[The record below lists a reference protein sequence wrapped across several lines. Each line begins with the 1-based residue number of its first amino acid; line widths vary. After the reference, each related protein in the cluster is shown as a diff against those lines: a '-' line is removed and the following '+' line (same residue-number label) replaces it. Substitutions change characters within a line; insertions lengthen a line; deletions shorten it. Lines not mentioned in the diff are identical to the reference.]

1 MDPVEG
7 KEDVIIP
14 YQEELSLH
22 DLTGVSVSEQT
33 KPQLA
38 RDYALVA
45 GTAEVRYAAGI
56 SKHVAFVRGGPV
68 QLIKNWFI
76 IDDDRDSDGP
86 NDLTENGL
94 TVLNQLQ
101 SQGNVTNKNVWY
113 NILPEIFVYVRTDD
127 VGVKDPNYQQEFLKN
142 FGLVSPVDT
151 DEAYR
156 DKRLAGRGVTDIFT
170 QTIGRGLL
178 KFKVQLAPA
187 DPGPDESVPF
197 TLEMG
202 YELDKKQWSVKEKIY
217 GRLEPHD
224 VNQGVPE
231 EAEETPIERQPFK
244 RYQKRGVGPATPR
257 DTFFPAGVS
266 STAYIQ
272 PGSTTQPRK
281 IPTFADKAF
290 ATTGQGAFDS
300 VNQNPFTS
308 TDNTEAN
315 VDNMDVDEKLT
326 TIWATRPEIRQA
338 FEEAQQ
344 KAKREANRDYDRDTW
359 GANQNNGKHGGGGKH
374 HKHGKHHDR
383 KGVFGKNFK
392 GGNNGHGHGGKHH
405 GAFGDGNHMGR
416 GGNRGGVRGRRGG
429 RGRGRGRGQ

>member
-1 MDPVEG
+1 MFTINEARRYKCCTWTTTHHRGEALYLPIDVQKPTRLVPHTEILAGIKRALIRQAQILGTRRGDSTAPRCAICNKLPNTTEIHILDFPEVLILVRNMDPVEG

-22 DLTGVSVSEQT
+22 DLTGVSVSEQI

-45 GTAEVRYAAGI
+45 GTAEVRYAAGT

-76 IDDDRDSDGP
+76 IDDDRDGDGP

-101 SQGNVTNKNVWY
+101 SQGNATDKNVWY

-170 QTIGRGLL
+170 QRIGRGLL

-272 PGSTTQPRK
+272 PG
-281 IPTFADKAF
+281 
-290 ATTGQGAFDS
+290 
-300 VNQNPFTS
+300 
-308 TDNTEAN
+308 
-315 VDNMDVDEKLT
+315 
-326 TIWATRPEIRQA
+326 
-338 FEEAQQ
+338 
-344 KAKREANRDYDRDTW
+344 
-359 GANQNNGKHGGGGKH
+359 
-374 HKHGKHHDR
+374 
-383 KGVFGKNFK
+383 
-392 GGNNGHGHGGKHH
+392 
-405 GAFGDGNHMGR
+405 
-416 GGNRGGVRGRRGG
+416 
-429 RGRGRGRGQ
+429 